1 MTRINAPYGS
11 FANDL
16 VNFKDSSLVLG
27 TQEGIYI
34 SSNWGKDWIKKDI
47 QYTSSSPIVN
57 IKNTLSIFS
66 TIYIATN
73 NTIQKS
79 TNSGE
84 NWEIISSGLTGTIN
98 YIHMH
103 FYKEQLYTQLLQMA
117 FLSAQIMV
125 RHG

>member
-1 MTRINAPYGS
+1 MHRFSIILFLVIFLFLNSYILSQLTRINAPYGS

-34 SSNWGKDWIKKDI
+34 SSNWEKDWIKKDI
-47 QYTSSSPIVN
+47 QYTSWSPIVN

-73 NTIQKS
+73 NTI
-79 TNSGE
+79 
-84 NWEIISSGLTGTIN
+84 
-98 YIHMH
+98 
-103 FYKEQLYTQLLQMA
+103 
-117 FLSAQIMV
+117 
-125 RHG
+125 